1 MGMDEVIGNYG
12 DAALCLSFDYY
23 YYYYY
28 CRAGNE

>member
-1 MGMDEVIGNYG
+1 MGMDEVIGHYG

-28 CRAGNE
+28 RAGNE